1 MPVVLPF
8 HDRAEAGNKLGAVL
22 ANSQQISDPII
33 IALLRGGVPVA
44 LEVARALDAPLDVLV
59 VRKLGVPWQPEL
71 AFGALAGDTRVLD
84 EDVIRELD
92 LSPQQMETVIEA
104 EFKELE
110 RREKLYDCRLRQTNL
125 RDRNLILVDD
135 GLATGSTM
143 VAAVR
148 HLRTR
153 EPRRLL
159 VAVPV
164 GSKEAC
170 NLLRREA
177 GECECLATPQ
187 PFLSVGAWYD
197 DFRQIDDSAV
207 QNILRTAQR
216 PSR

>member
-1 MPVVLPF
+1 MPVELPF
-8 HDRAEAGNKLGAVL
+8 HDRTQAGRILGAEL
-22 ANSQQISDPII
+22 AKMQQMADPII
-33 IALLRGGVPVA
+33 IALLRGGLPVA
-44 LEVARALDAPLDVLV
+44 VEVAKALDAPLDVLV

-84 EDVIRELD
+84 EDVISELD
-92 LSPQQMETVIEA
+92 ISPQQIEKVIEA
-104 EFKELE
+104 ESKELQ
-110 RREKLYDCRLRQTNL
+110 RREKVYDSRLREMDL
-125 RDRNLILVDD
+125 RGRNLILVDD

-148 HLRTR
+148 HLRSR

-170 NLLRREA
+170 HLLRKEA
-177 GECECLATPQ
+177 GACQCLAMPH

-197 DFRQIDDSAV
+197 DFRQIDDSDV
-207 QNILRTAQR
+207 RDILLTAQR
-216 PSR
+216 PS